1 MLVSPQADLRSAPD
15 QLPISMLMVCCQ
27 VGRQNRFDNIE
38 IEGDVEWQER
48 ALLLEILNEFMIS
61 CPVYFSQV
69 WTANHSHSWEDV
81 GKSMQ
86 CLVFFCL
93 FFFACF

>member
-1 MLVSPQADLRSAPD
+1 MLVSPRADLRSAPD

-48 ALLLEILNEFMIS
+48 VPQLEILSEFMIS

-86 CLVFFCL
+86 TQIIFVCS
-93 FFFACF
+93 